1 MNLKQKIYNKHILLY
16 NHDKDVFNYDY
27 LALQLP
33 EIMFSVED
41 VLELGEKYS
50 DCYNEI
56 CGCYRLPKLQS
67 LRRRNLNIL
76 AAVRENMRAME
87 FVDGPVIQRLWIAQH
102 CQSMERACLCI
113 NKKINDKLV
122 WRIKTLRERR
132 ENFVLEKVLSEMM
145 TDKVED
151 FLEDKWLA
159 ERGVGYRM
167 VVTEW
172 L

>member
-1 MNLKQKIYNKHILLY
+1 MY
-16 NHDKDVFNYDY
+16 NHDKDVFHYDY
-27 LALQLP
+27 LALKLP
-33 EIMFSVED
+33 ETMFSVED

-56 CGCYRLPKLQS
+56 CSCYRLPKLQS

-102 CQSMERACLCI
+102 CQSMERACLYI
-113 NKKINDKLV
+113 NKKIKDKIV
-122 WRIKTLRERR
+122 WCIKT
-132 ENFVLEKVLSEMM
+132 N
-145 TDKVED
+145 
-151 FLEDKWLA
+151 
-159 ERGVGYRM
+159 GCNRM